1 MTNYRGVDVI
11 LNSLAG
17 ESLKRSFECIA
28 PLGRFIEIG
37 KRDIHMGESLSMSPF
52 LQSNTCASANLGV
65 AADHAPALIAELMKT
80 VISLGRAEPA
90 KIHPPWPLNIFKV
103 SQVEEAFR
111 FFQTGK
117 NAGKAAVELHTD
129 DVVPVS
135 STYHFSTTMSSSGNH
150 CLFVMLEHPQCEMYL
165 VFQPRV
171 DLRDMRRARRSWTKH
186 CSMDDE
192 SRSQKHVA
200 PVSVGSAR
208 QTRIK
213 ATKRTSTEWGECR
226 GTYLR
231 H

>member
-28 PLGRFIEIG
+28 PLGRFIEVG

-52 LQSNTCASANLGV
+52 LQSVTFASADLGV
-65 AADHAPALIAELMKT
+65 VADDAPALIAELMNT
-80 VISLGRAEPA
+80 VISLGRAEPT

-117 NAGKAAVELHTD
+117 NAGKAVVELHTD

-135 STYHFSTTMSSSGNH
+135 STYHFSTTMSNSGNY
-150 CLFVMLEHPQCEMYL
+150 CLSVMIEYPQCEMYL
-165 VFQPRV
+165 VFGPRV
-171 DLRDMRRARRSWTKH
+171 DLRDMRRARWSWTKH
-186 CSMDDE
+186 CSMNDE

-200 PVSVGSAR
+200 PASVGSTR
-208 QTRIK
+208 QIRIK